1 MSSFATPAIILR
13 RIDFGDFDLIIT
25 FLSLSRG
32 KISII
37 AKSAKKSTRRF
48 SGILELFSVLEIV
61 CREPRAKGLPVLEE
75 ATLRQPFAGIRA
87 DIYKTAYASYWVEL
101 VQGWME
107 ENEQQA
113 ELYRLL
119 EYVLKGLDGNQ
130 APAAA
135 LSVLFQMRFMRLCG
149 FSPNLM
155 NCSSCRAE
163 LGQVRRHKLAVD
175 LSKGGILCD
184 GCAAGIPRQLYLSKG
199 TIKQLIWAESG
210 NIAKAGRIRFTLQA
224 LKEGQLF
231 LEDFVPFHLGKKPRS
246 LSFLQ
251 KLRE

>member
-1 MSSFATPAIILR
+1 MLR
-13 RIDFGDFDLIIT
+13 RTDFGDYDLIIT
-25 FLSLSRG
+25 FFSLSRG
-32 KISII
+32 KISVI
-37 AKSAKKSTRRF
+37 AKSAKKSTKRF
-48 SGILELFSVLEIV
+48 SGVLELFSALEIV
-61 CREPRAKGLPVLEE
+61 CREPRTNGLPVLEE

-101 VQGWME
+101 VQGWIE
-107 ENEQQA
+107 ENEKQVQI
-113 ELYRLL
+113 YRLL
-119 EYVLKGLDGNQ
+119 EHVLRQLDGGKV
-130 APAAA
+130 PEAA

-149 FSPNLM
+149 LSPNLI

-163 LGQVRRHKLAVD
+163 IDQTHKNNLAVD

-184 GCAAGIPRQLYLSKG
+184 RCVAGAPRQMVLSKG

-210 NIAKAGRIRFTLQA
+210 NIATAGRIRFTPQA

-251 KLRE
+251 QIRG

>member
-1 MSSFATPAIILR
+1 MLR
-13 RIDFGDFDLIIT
+13 RTDFGDYDLIIT

-32 KISII
+32 KISVI
-37 AKSAKKSTRRF
+37 AKSAKKSTKRF
-48 SGILELFSVLEIV
+48 SGVLELFSVLEIV
-61 CREPRAKGLPVLEE
+61 CREPRTKGLPVLEE

-101 VQGWME
+101 VQGWIE
-107 ENEQQA
+107 ENEKQVQ
-113 ELYRLL
+113 LYRLL
-119 EYVLKGLDGNQ
+119 EYVLRQLDGSKV
-130 APAAA
+130 PVAA
-135 LSVLFQMRFMRLCG
+135 LSILFQMRFMRLCG
-149 FSPNLM
+149 LSPNLI
-155 NCSSCRAE
+155 NCSICRAE
-163 LGQVRRHKLAVD
+163 IGQIHKNNLAVD

-184 GCAAGIPRQLYLSKG
+184 RCAAGAPRQLYLSKG

-210 NIAKAGRIRFTLQA
+210 NIAKAGRIRFTPQA

-251 KLRE
+251 QIRG